1 MKKATKTG
9 TSEYGIQRI
18 TPYSWVLM
26 VLVAVGAMLVPI
38 LLSLDT
44 SMVARYSLKK
54 YQVGELCDEDVYAP
68 ATFEFID
75 EAKTKEAL
83 EEAQRAVL
91 PTFTYSLN
99 ETLRATS
106 RMAQFID
113 AWQNYS
119 PEEASVRVR
128 GMLER
133 EGLTDSQ
140 QIVDRYASLSADDR
154 SQLLLASQETMQN
167 LLGRGVYSEQDFNT
181 VRAQGYTTF
190 LLKDMPGSKGRPT
203 VAIEQMASKDNLEK
217 NMTSWLEAYT
227 VSIKGYQLVLLE
239 DTMQLL
245 ITENVRYDRNLT
257 LLERDQA
264 KSATAPIYV
273 TVTKGQKI
281 LEKDKVITAS
291 QVALLEEAA
300 RHRTAYSMLE
310 LIGWSVYTVMITACA
325 VVVFLMFIPHS
336 PRKYQYLRFAMVAV
350 LLSEV
355 AAYFIIRYTKTLPYD
370 LKDSVIPYI
379 LAPLFVSQVS
389 DKKRYGAVIAFLMA
403 AYSLLLPGSTIMTF
417 FICLTNGAIC
427 VFFFQHADRK
437 VENIYHWLY
446 ACITCIFTELALSLV
461 GDVSLAALMPVI
473 GVLTINIT
481 FSVAVCSLS
490 VSICESIFN
499 LPTENRLNELAFSH
513 SPLLDR
519 LEMAAVG
526 TYNHSL
532 NVSELAFESAKA
544 IGANAMLARVGGL
557 YHDIGKMDYP
567 EYFVENQGDENKQND
582 LKPSLSVAIIKSHV
596 KTGIEKGRQEGLPAE
611 ILDIIG
617 EHHGNDVI
625 SFFYR
630 KAQDQAGDD
639 ADLVSKNDYRYDAP
653 LPDSKEAALVMICDS
668 VEAASH
674 TVKKP
679 TPGKFEKLV
688 HTIIMQ
694 KIEHGQLGESHL
706 SLTDLDVVSKTLT
719 KSLIGRNHHRI
730 EYPKETNASG
740 EDMPKQPVYG
750 PVNQENVNENE

>member
-18 TPYSWVLM
+18 TTYSWVLM

-140 QIVDRYASLSADDR
+140 QIVDRYASLSTDDR

-190 LLKDMPGSKGRPT
+190 LWKDMPGSKGRPT

-325 VVVFLMFIPHS
+325 VVVF
-336 PRKYQYLRFAMVAV
+336 
-350 LLSEV
+350 
-355 AAYFIIRYTKTLPYD
+355 
-370 LKDSVIPYI
+370 
-379 LAPLFVSQVS
+379 
-389 DKKRYGAVIAFLMA
+389 
-403 AYSLLLPGSTIMTF
+403 
-417 FICLTNGAIC
+417 
-427 VFFFQHADRK
+427 
-437 VENIYHWLY
+437 
-446 ACITCIFTELALSLV
+446 
-461 GDVSLAALMPVI
+461 
-473 GVLTINIT
+473 
-481 FSVAVCSLS
+481 
-490 VSICESIFN
+490 
-499 LPTENRLNELAFSH
+499 
-513 SPLLDR
+513 
-519 LEMAAVG
+519 
-526 TYNHSL
+526 
-532 NVSELAFESAKA
+532 
-544 IGANAMLARVGGL
+544 
-557 YHDIGKMDYP
+557 
-567 EYFVENQGDENKQND
+567 
-582 LKPSLSVAIIKSHV
+582 
-596 KTGIEKGRQEGLPAE
+596 
-611 ILDIIG
+611 
-617 EHHGNDVI
+617 
-625 SFFYR
+625 
-630 KAQDQAGDD
+630 
-639 ADLVSKNDYRYDAP
+639 
-653 LPDSKEAALVMICDS
+653 
-668 VEAASH
+668 
-674 TVKKP
+674 
-679 TPGKFEKLV
+679 
-688 HTIIMQ
+688 
-694 KIEHGQLGESHL
+694 
-706 SLTDLDVVSKTLT
+706 
-719 KSLIGRNHHRI
+719 
-730 EYPKETNASG
+730 
-740 EDMPKQPVYG
+740 
-750 PVNQENVNENE
+750 